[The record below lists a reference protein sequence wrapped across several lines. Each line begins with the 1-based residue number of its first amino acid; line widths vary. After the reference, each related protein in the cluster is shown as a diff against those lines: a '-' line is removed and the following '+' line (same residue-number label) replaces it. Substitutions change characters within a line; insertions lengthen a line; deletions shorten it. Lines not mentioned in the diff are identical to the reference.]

1 MSDEEIRLEA
11 KEAGIKSWHNKNI
24 DKLKAELSDDLDTPV
39 DALTAA
45 DLDEQAAIVHKPKPD
60 TGKRVLMVLQQ
71 KGDAFRREW
80 IMADQMQA
88 HLGRGWVVA

>member
-24 DKLKAELSDDLDTPV
+24 DKLKAELSDDLDTSG
-39 DALTAA
+39 DALPA
-45 DLDEQAAIVHKPKPD
+45 PKPD

-88 HLGRGWVVA
+88 HLGRGWVVAE